1 MDVSVCGAPGASF
14 TAQAKDPA
22 GKVAFDQKGTLD
34 ASECATYQVAAPST
48 PNEYTWEFTYNGKA
62 IPSTN
67 TPLRNEGGCG
77 LPAVMLVTKEQPA
90 PADLAEDG
98 SPLSF
103 GLDEFSV
110 QEAGCLTP

>member
-1 MDVSVCGAPGASF
+1 MDVSICGAPGVPF
-14 TAQAKDPA
+14 TALAKDPT
-22 GKVAFDQKGTLD
+22 GKVVFDQKGTLD
-34 ASECATYQVAAPST
+34 ASECASYQVAAPPV
-48 PNEYTWEFTYNGKA
+48 PNEYTWEFTYDGKP

-77 LPAVMLVTKEQPA
+77 LPAVTLVTKDQPA
-90 PADLAEDG
+90 PPDLESDR

-110 QEAGCLTP
+110 QEPGCLTP